1 MWARTRPMEARNK
14 SHQLHCRLG
23 KGLEFHLILTRT
35 FGTTH
40 SAVIQQQLN
49 SSLSRSFNFV
59 KREKNIPFDLL
70 ILTTEKKKNTK
81 LSNCGHTTVCSF
93 IEISGG

>member
-23 KGLEFHLILTRT
+23 KGLEFQLILTRT

-59 KREKNIPFDLL
+59 KRKKIQFDLL
-70 ILTTEKKKNTK
+70 ILTTKKSKIIQ
-81 LSNCGHTTVCSF
+81 LWTVVQF
-93 IEISGG
+93 AL